1 MYKARAAA
9 MKARDLNTME
19 EDRCTKH
26 HFQLNKAKAT
36 ATQIAAI
43 QCKQTGIIHTTQAK
57 IEETM
62 NASWSQ
68 VFKERITNE
77 EAIKKILSYIDKT
90 LTDSE
95 SEKIGSP
102 ITIEELKEA
111 IQLAKLHKSPGLDGL
126 PSDFY
131 YFFRNEQDELIIKF
145 MHKVFI
151 QSQINGI
158 LPKSMRKIQ
167 IRCYLK
173 KRQI

>member
-1 MYKARAAA
+1 
-9 MKARDLNTME
+9 ME
-19 EDRCTKH
+19 GDRCTKH

-77 EAIKKILSYIDKT
+77 DAIKKILSYIDKT
-90 LTDSE
+90 LTDAE

-167 IRCYLK
+167 IRMLFK
-173 KRQI
+173 KTTDIEKLVHS